1 MRRTPAYMA
10 PEQCVAAPNVDGKAD
25 VYALGVILYEMLSGR
40 LPFVAKHGFD
50 FMAAHVRLE
59 PEPIGEL
66 IPDLPPEVANLV
78 HSMLVKDA
86 GLRPSMDAVSGLLQE
101 LQAAALSL
109 WVPAGPA
116 GGAAAGAAAT
126 EAGVAAT
133 ISGASLRGPRHS
145 KEQIEIGAT
154 APGSGG
160 ARLSREL
167 PIISGAGARVSG
179 SQRNSQPLLPAIA
192 PSAVSGQPASEE
204 ATKAAAPEVAPA
216 IVAEPGRGGRSR
228 VAEVLRHPYLV
239 ALGLALLFGGLASR
253 LRSPSPSE
261 RGPAVVAPRQVR
273 WNLTS
278 QPSGAEVVRSDGHV
292 LGSTPFSLVRPADG
306 GESTLTL
313 RLPGYADKSVVLSHN
328 ADVQTAIVLSPQAGP
343 AAIGDAGTAHAERG
357 APEKGIEKGIEKGVE
372 KGVEKAT
379 EKRRGKAEKG
389 RGKAGK
395 KGEGDDV
402 KLLLD

>member
-1 MRRTPAYMA
+1 MA

-109 WVPAGPA
+109 WAPAGAAGGPAA
-116 GGAAAGAAAT
+116 GGAT
-126 EAGVAAT
+126 MEAGGAAT

-204 ATKAAAPEVAPA
+204 ARPAAAAAFALPVASG
-216 IVAEPGRGGRSR
+216 PGRVAQSR
-228 VAEVLRHPYLV
+228 MVDVVRHPYLV
-239 ALGLALLFGGLASR
+239 ALCLALLFGGIASR

-292 LGSTPFSLVRPADG
+292 LGSTPFSLVRPADS
-306 GESTLTL
+306 GESTLIL
-313 RLPGYADKSVVLSHN
+313 RLAGYAEKSVVLSHN
-328 ADVQTAIVLSPQAGP
+328 ADVQTAIVLSPQAAP
-343 AAIGDAGTAHAERG
+343 AASNDNGTAHAEHG
-357 APEKGIEKGIEKGVE
+357 LGKKWTEKGTEKGTEKS
-372 KGVEKAT
+372 A

-389 RGKAGK
+389 RSKAGK
-395 KGEGDDV
+395 KGAGEDV